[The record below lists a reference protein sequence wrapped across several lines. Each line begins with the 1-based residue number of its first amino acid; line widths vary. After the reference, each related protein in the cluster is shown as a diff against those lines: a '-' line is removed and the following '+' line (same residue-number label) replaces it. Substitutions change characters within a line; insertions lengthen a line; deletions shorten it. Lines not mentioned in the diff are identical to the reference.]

1 MPFLLALL
9 SFYVWVQRMP
19 ILEFKVDAMVEAEY
33 TVRPLLEKVRAMT
46 PIKYGGTKVTTEDE
60 DKA

>member
-1 MPFLLALL
+1 MC
-9 SFYVWVQRMP
+9 VMQRMP

-46 PIKYGGTKVTTEDE
+46 PIKYGGTKVTTEEE